1 MQFQQTI
8 IDAYRRL
15 CIKKDIKEIEQWLE
29 VLENNNEDLTYLN
42 TIGTQLIKSLAV
54 VNHVKSI
61 RRKNVL
67 MVAALCKYEQSL
79 KTEFEYG
86 KVPYDEVRAK
96 QHENKRQ
103 QYQQLIKDYNELKI
117 AIYKTLIT
125 YRRR

>member
-86 KVPYDEVRAK
+86 KVPYDEVRVK